1 MVTTSTFHFLCWK
14 SIVAIKSDVFFK
26 KIAKT
31 SMPNVCSRQIRRLR
45 RLRPKK
51 SRPRCLCARSLS
63 STLTEPSNIHV
74 VLCKHGCKRASYYF
88 HDQCATLYCN
98 ILRHCGYCKNKLVA
112 KKIVNTNLLK
122 TIQNTRSLAVRGA

>member
-1 MVTTSTFHFLCWK
+1 
-14 SIVAIKSDVFFK
+14 
-26 KIAKT
+26 
-31 SMPNVCSRQIRRLR
+31 MPKVCSRKVRRVR

-74 VLCKHGCKRASYYF
+74 VLCKHNCKRPSYYF

-98 ILRHCGYCKNKLVA
+98 ILRHCGYCKNKLVV
-112 KKIVNTNLLK
+112 KKIANTNLLK
-122 TIQNTRSLAVRGA
+122 TIQKTRSLAARGE